1 MNINRKSPIKKS
13 PIRKRNSKKNTKRIS
28 MKKSKGGANSNFVDK
43 YSPENKDGILKAT
56 VSSNM
61 LNEMLSKNLIK
72 RNSTNQNNSNQLL
85 VNKDNSNEK
94 IFNELGYK
102 NDNEQII
109 EKISIEPEINLP
121 VNYENII
128 QNIINKQNNNDNLS
142 DEEKKV
148 FDLKSN
154 IESYNLNNEIA
165 KQEEHNDIINQD
177 KEYIISM
184 GCFTINLGKRKNKIN
199 DDNKTKIKNQLMN
212 FLEKTRGELRYDHNG
227 YYPTIL
233 FIGIQKVYGDT
244 EFTGILDEIFKN
256 KTYEYTLLYN
266 NYNKALEL
274 QNLIFINK
282 NKSDLIKNGS
292 IQSLSTQFSTD
303 KQGSGSGYYPGALIS
318 KLSINDSKGKDIPF
332 IFINICFP
340 SLNERPPLDKKQEY
354 LYKLSEFLLKNNDNL
369 NLFNSNLILL
379 GSFNYNLDYN
389 KYIMKSLNKTY
400 EIEKDNQKIIKSNNI
415 CTTLALFK
423 SKIDTID
430 KLEKFLNNSWY
441 QQSYEE
447 FKNKLIKRKKKQFEN
462 TSNSSSNTNTND
474 FVISDLSTL
483 YGYPL
488 LRSLYNEWL
497 ERNGYLI
504 PKNKDHLNKTSL
516 IKNLFSENPIYYCQ
530 TCDLNT
536 DPKERNIYFYKKSD
550 NLTEIIDKNNLPTW
564 CDRIFYSINYQYR
577 NMFFPFNNNSTAGYT
592 GINSFFDDSEHL
604 AVSQLFI
611 INNNSNKRENTDNA
625 KNKIINNIN
634 LTLKN
639 TNKLDSQFIDKIL
652 NNLTN
657 FVYRG
662 STPKY

>member
-1 MNINRKSPIKKS
+1 MNRNRKSPIKKS
-13 PIRKRNSKKNTKRIS
+13 PIRKSPIRKRTSKKNTKRIS
-28 MKKSKGGANSNFVDK
+28 MKKSKGGANSNFIDK
-43 YSPENKDGILKAT
+43 YSPENKEGILKAT

-85 VNKDNSNEK
+85 INKDNSNEK
-94 IFNELGYK
+94 ILNEITKL
-102 NDNEQII
+102 Q
-109 EKISIEPEINLP
+109 EPEIIEQIKNNEPINLP
-121 VNYENII
+121 DKYEDIISNII
-128 QNIINKQNNNDNLS
+128 DKQIKKEELLPD
-142 DEEKKV
+142 EKKV

-165 KQEEHNDIINQD
+165 KQEEHNDIINLD

-184 GCFTINLGKRKNKIN
+184 QCFTINLGKRKNTIT
-199 DDNKTKIKNQLMN
+199 DDNITKIKNQLMN
-212 FLEKTRGELRYDHNG
+212 ILEKTRGELMYDHNG

-233 FIGIQKVYGDT
+233 FIAIQKVYDDT
-244 EFTGILDEIFKN
+244 KFNGILNEIFKN
-256 KTYEYTLLYN
+256 DTYEYILLNN
-266 NYNKALEL
+266 NYNKSLEL

-282 NKSDLIKNGS
+282 NKNNLINNDS

-303 KQGSGSGYYPGALIS
+303 KQGSGSGYYSGALIT
-318 KLSINDSKGKDIPF
+318 KLSINDSNGKDIPF
-332 IFINICFP
+332 IFINICLP

-354 LYKLSEFLLKNNDNL
+354 LYKLSEFLLKNNYNL
-369 NLFNSNLILL
+369 NLFNSNIILL

-389 KYIMKSLNKTY
+389 KSIMKNLNNTY
-400 EIEKDNQKIIKSNNI
+400 EITNNKGEKVKKSNNI

-423 SKIDTID
+423 NKIDTID

-447 FKNKLIKRKKKQFEN
+447 FKNKLIIKKQQELKNKSDNNEFKIE
-462 TSNSSSNTNTND
+462 
-474 FVISDLSTL
+474 DLSTL

-536 DPKERNIYFYKKSD
+536 DSKERNIYFYKKAD
-550 NLTEIIDKNNLPTW
+550 NLTEIIEKNNLPTW

-592 GINSFFDDSEHL
+592 AINGFFDDSEHL

-611 INNNSNKRENTDNA
+611 INNNSNKRENTDNE

-639 TNKLDSQFIDKIL
+639 YNKLESQFIDTIL
-652 NNLTN
+652 INLKN